1 MMASETLSLN
11 AGVQLPHEGEGTCR
25 MGRLFTFILFL
36 LGHLPYE
43 VVFILPR

>member
-1 MMASETLSLN
+1 MASETLSLN

-25 MGRLFTFILFL
+25 MGRLFMFILFL